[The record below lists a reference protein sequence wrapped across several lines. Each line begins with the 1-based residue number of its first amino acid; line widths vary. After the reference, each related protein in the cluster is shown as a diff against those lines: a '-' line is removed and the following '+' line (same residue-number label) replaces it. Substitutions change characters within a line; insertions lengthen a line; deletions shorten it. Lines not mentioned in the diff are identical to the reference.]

1 MRNGLLSMANSWLA
15 ACNQLLAG
23 PKRY

>member
-1 MRNGLLSMANSWLA
+1 MANSWLA